1 MPQVA
6 SSPASSFAYR
16 STAHRVLSIPELL
29 QIIFSFGTRASNV
42 SNALVCQG
50 WREPALDNIWR
61 EVDDI
66 YYLLQL
72 LAPFHRRS
80 RMDFYV
86 RGPFVA
92 LGHSRLKHTCHFRS
106 FPAFQHLKIGR
117 DSSLTL
123 AVCVLSSTGP
133 TSTRKRRPSQT
144 ASLMT
149 WLARALPWR
158 FSQISDPFGG
168 IQSQE
173 HDTRPSSCTTKSRN
187 SHSKFTRRICR
198 H

>member
-1 MPQVA
+1 MSQLAP
-6 SSPASSFAYR
+6 SPASSYGYR
-16 STAHRVLSIPELL
+16 STAHRVLAIPELL

-50 WREPALDNIWR
+50 WREPALDNVWR

-86 RGPFVA
+86 RGTFVA
-92 LGHSRLKHTCHFRS
+92 VGRSLLKHRSPFRN
-106 FPAFQHLKIGR
+106 FPEFQPPKIGR
-117 DSSLTL
+117 VSSLTL

-133 TSTRKRRPSQT
+133 TSARKPR
-144 ASLMT
+144 ASETVSLTT

-158 FSQISDPFGG
+158 FSQISNPFGG

-187 SHSKFTRRICR
+187 SHSKFTPRICR

>member
-1 MPQVA
+1 MSQVA
-6 SSPASSFAYR
+6 SSSASSFGCR
-16 STAHRVLSIPELL
+16 STTHRVLAIPELL
-29 QIIFSFGTRASNV
+29 QIIFSFGTRSSNA
-42 SNALVCQG
+42 SNALVCRG
-50 WREPALDNIWR
+50 WREPALDNVWR

-72 LAPFHRRS
+72 LAPFNRRS

-92 LGHSRLKHTCHFRS
+92 VGRGLLKHRYPSRS
-106 FPAFQHLKIGR
+106 FPASRPPKIGR
-117 DSSLTL
+117 VSSLTL

-133 TSTRKRRPSQT
+133 TSPRKPRASET

-173 HDTRPSSCTTKSRN
+173 HDTRPSSCTTKLRN
-187 SHSKFTRRICR
+187 SHSKFTPRICR